1 MAMPVSI
8 PRCTVADLE
17 RFPDDGNRY
26 ELLDGIVLVT
36 PSPALPHQIV
46 ATRIAGEFLHA
57 LKAAPDA
64 LVTTR
69 GVVRLPPKTE
79 LQPDVLVSR
88 KPGPGSTW
96 DDVKEHWLAVEV
108 LSPSSQLYDR
118 TYKRDAYLQL
128 GVAEVWLVDLEAR
141 QVLVSSTRPKRTEE
155 PCTEVVTWHAP
166 TSEIAV
172 RLPLVELFA
181 GI

>member
-36 PSPALPHQIV
+36 PSPALAHQIV
-46 ATRIAGEFLHA
+46 ATRIAAEFLHA
-57 LKAAPDA
+57 PEAEPGA
-64 LVTTR
+64 LVTAP

-79 LQPDVLVSR
+79 LQPDILVSR

-96 DDVKEHWLAVEV
+96 DDVREQWLAVEV
-108 LSPSSQLYDR
+108 LSPSSRLYDHD
-118 TYKRDAYLQL
+118 YKRDAYLQL
-128 GVAEVWLVDLEAR
+128 GVAEVWLVDLEAQR
-141 QVLVSSTRPKRTEE
+141 VLVSSAEPKRTDE
-155 PCTEVVTWHAP
+155 PHAEVVTWRGPASG
-166 TSEIAV
+166 TRVE
-172 RLPLVELFA
+172 LPLPEIFA
-181 GI
+181 DL

>member
-57 LKAAPDA
+57 LKAGPEA
-64 LVTTR
+64 LVAAP

-79 LQPDVLVSR
+79 LRPDVLVSR

-108 LSPSSQLYDR
+108 LSPSSRLYDR
-118 TYKRDAYLQL
+118 NYKRDAYLQL

-141 QVLVSSTRPKRTEE
+141 QVFVSSTRPKRTDE
-155 PCTEVVTWHAP
+155 PHAEIVAWHAP
-166 TSEIAV
+166 ASGTTVQLSLAD
-172 RLPLVELFA
+172 LFA

>member
-36 PSPALPHQIV
+36 PLPALPHQIV

-57 LKAAPDA
+57 LKIEPGALVAAPGA
-64 LVTTR
+64 
-69 GVVRLPPKTE
+69 VRLPPRTE

-88 KPGPGSTW
+88 NPGPGSTW

-108 LSPSSQLYDR
+108 LSPSSRLYDR
-118 TYKRDAYLQL
+118 NYKRDAYLQL
-128 GVAEVWLVDLEAR
+128 GVAEVWLVDLEAL
-141 QVLVSSTRPKRTEE
+141 QVFVSSTEPKQTDT
-155 PCTEVVTWHAP
+155 PHTEVVTWHAP
-166 TSEIAV
+166 ASGTAV
-172 RLPLVELFA
+172 QISLAELFA
-181 GI
+181 DI